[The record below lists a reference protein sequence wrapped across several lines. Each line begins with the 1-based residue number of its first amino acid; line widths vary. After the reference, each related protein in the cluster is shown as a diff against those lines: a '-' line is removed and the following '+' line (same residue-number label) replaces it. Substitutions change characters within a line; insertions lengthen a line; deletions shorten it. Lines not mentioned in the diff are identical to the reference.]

1 MMLSLDSESANLSLL
16 QQKVHRKRQ
25 RDTPIFF
32 FFFLK
37 IFSAGYVVLFIYLFF
52 STFSICVPETDAPS
66 LPTRVCYEWPAVA
79 ALAQIHPGGLLQGRM
94 LLRAAQ

>member
-1 MMLSLDSESANLSLL
+1 MNPQIFRSSNKRCTGRDSEIHL
-16 QQKVHRKRQ
+16 
-25 RDTPIFF
+25 

-66 LPTRVCYEWPAVA
+66 LPTHVCYEWPAVA

>member
-16 QQKVHRKRQ
+16 QQKAHRKRQ
-25 RDTPIFF
+25 RDTPVF

-37 IFSAGYVVLFIYLFF
+37 IFSAGYVVLFFF
-52 STFSICVPETDAPS
+52 FLTFSIYVSETDAPS

-79 ALAQIHPGGLLQGRM
+79 ALAQIHPGGLLQGGV
-94 LLRAAQ
+94 LLGAAQ